1 MKRLILFYIL
11 CIATLAFTLSSCNND
26 EELTGERIPLRRTEN
41 GYAPVITTISEKDFQ
56 DLFTTGGWR
65 VGHEKKVNYDG
76 TIREPDENVMDD
88 YAGTLYADA
97 NGARVKK
104 YVFMIDPLTPPANLV
119 YECSY
124 TYTSQDNSLTITSPN
139 SKTTYQ
145 VLSIN
150 KDYMYCTRSQK
161 QNDGSDYALRLFIF
175 EHLEDDEIG
184 SLLRH
189 FRMEGL

>member
-26 EELTGERIPLRRTEN
+26 EELTGERIPLRHTEN

-97 NGARVKK
+97 NSSFVNRHSSSLYDLQGRRLSAPPARGMYIRDKRVKSR
-104 YVFMIDPLTPPANLV
+104 
-119 YECSY
+119 E
-124 TYTSQDNSLTITSPN
+124 
-139 SKTTYQ
+139 
-145 VLSIN
+145 
-150 KDYMYCTRSQK
+150 
-161 QNDGSDYALRLFIF
+161 
-175 EHLEDDEIG
+175 
-184 SLLRH
+184 
-189 FRMEGL
+189 